1 MNTFEEIFRSDVIW
15 SYLPVSE
22 HPENEFKEIRNDFSL
37 NGKNINYIGHGDKH
51 WKIIQLG
58 HYIFWLAKDRC
69 MDRPCIMHPQGAI
82 LHMNEEKWSN
92 INHASMSLINGY
104 TISGDA
110 LPYLYD
116 GCISVENERYC
127 NIKLI
132 GTGWGLKSPGNTLE
146 TVSVRVRGRVHGNL
160 VQ

>member
-69 MDRPCIMHPQGAI
+69 MDTRTGTWQLNSVGR
-82 LHMNEEKWSN
+82 
-92 INHASMSLINGY
+92 
-104 TISGDA
+104 A
-110 LPYLYD
+110 LTNLSSCYLL
-116 GCISVENERYC
+116 C
-127 NIKLI
+127 
-132 GTGWGLKSPGNTLE
+132 
-146 TVSVRVRGRVHGNL
+146 
-160 VQ
+160 